1 MNIRK
6 AGHFDKKPVL
16 EFCKT
21 TFSWGDY
28 ISQVWDHWL
37 IEGNLFVITKNQK
50 PVALCNASI
59 LKNNQVWIEGI
70 RVSPEFRKQGLA
82 SKLIKHSE
90 SLGKKN
96 FCKVSKMLIE
106 TKNRRSLSLAK
117 KLNYKKEKKLYLF
130 SVVPK
135 KVKFSTN
142 VKFFKSG
149 NKVSDLL
156 LETSFVSSWRW
167 IPLNH
172 SNISS
177 LIKQKRIIYCKT
189 QLIDGVVIFTNSDLF
204 KKTML
209 VTVIFSTKNG
219 IKKIIK
225 FIQNLAL
232 KKNFKRIQI
241 ITTKNISE
249 IPEIEKRVS
258 FFLMEKKLQTRR

>member
-1 MNIRK
+1 MNTRK
-6 AGHFDKKPVL
+6 AIRSDKKPVL
-16 EFCKT
+16 EFCKN

-37 IEGNLFVITKNQK
+37 NEGNLFVITRNQK
-50 PVALCNASI
+50 PVALCHASM
-59 LKNNQVWIEGI
+59 LKKNQVWIEGI
-70 RVSPEFRKQGLA
+70 RVKPEFRKKGLA
-82 SKLIKHSE
+82 SKLIKNSE
-90 SLGKKN
+90 SIGKKN
-96 FCKVSKMLIE
+96 SCKVSKMLIE
-106 TKNRRSLSLAK
+106 TNNKKSLSLAK
-117 KLNYKKEKKLYLF
+117 KLNYIREKKLYLF

-135 KVKFSTN
+135 RVKFSTN
-142 VKFFKSG
+142 VKFLKSG

-167 IPLNH
+167 IPLNL

-189 QLIDGVVIFTNSDLF
+189 QSIDGIVIFTDSDLF

-225 FIQNLAL
+225 FLQNLAL

-258 FFLMEKKLQTRR
+258 FFLVEKKL